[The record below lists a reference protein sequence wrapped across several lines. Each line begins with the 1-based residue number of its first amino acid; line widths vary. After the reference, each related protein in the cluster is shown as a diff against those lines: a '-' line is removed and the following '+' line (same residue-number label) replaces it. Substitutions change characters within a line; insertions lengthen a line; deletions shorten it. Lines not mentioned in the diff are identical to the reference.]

1 MANTFVKYRTFDELM
16 DEVRTDFFTYEMEG
30 MIEPGQLIKVAQRI
44 NYDLG
49 LRINTE
55 KQKVLE
61 IINGR
66 VKLPDDFYVLTMAVL
81 CADYHVKEEVMQGRH
96 TENVIV
102 EPTAT
107 CCNTCK
113 EPESTCAC
121 ESTYVVCEDTYVKVI
136 EKRNYLTREFREFKR
151 LWVRPARAVDPIC
164 SKKPEYDNWME
175 AELRDGYLYVIGIET
190 GTVYVNYLGNL
201 EDENGNLLV
210 LDHPMIN
217 EYYEY
222 AIKQRILEN
231 LYMNGED
238 VTQKMQLVEQRMRPA
253 RNNALTIVN
262 TPDFKEMY
270 NVWKMN
276 REAMYGKY
284 YNMFK
289 SYYINL

>member
-1 MANTFVKYRTFDELM
+1 MNTVVKYKTFDELL
-16 DEVRTDFFTYEMEG
+16 DEVKVDFHVYNIEG

-49 LRINTE
+49 LRIHTE
-55 KQKVLE
+55 KQKILE
-61 IINGR
+61 IVDGK
-66 VKLPDDFYVLTMAVL
+66 VKLPDDFYVLTMALL
-81 CADYHVKEEVMQGRH
+81 CANYQVKEEVLQGTH
-96 TENVIV
+96 TEDVYMNVCTV
-102 EPTAT
+102 CNQPTSS
-107 CCNTCK
+107 CG
-113 EPESTCAC
+113 C
-121 ESTYVVCEDTYVKVI
+121 ETVVTVCENKYVKVVH
-136 EKRNYLTREFREFKR
+136 RENFVTKEYTEFKR
-151 LWVRPARAVDPIC
+151 LYVRPAKAVDPVC
-164 SKKPEYDNWME
+164 STKPDYDHWME
-175 AELRDGYLYVIGIET
+175 AELRNGYLYIIGIDT
-190 GTVYVNYLGNL
+190 GKVYLNYLGNM

-222 AIKQRILEN
+222 ALKQRILEN

-238 VTQKMQLVEQRMRPA
+238 VTQRMQLIEQRLRPA

-270 NVWKMN
+270 NLWKLN

>member
-1 MANTFVKYRTFDELM
+1 MNTQVKYRTFEELM
-16 DEVRTDFFTYEMEG
+16 DEVRLDFFTQEMEG
-30 MIEPGQLIKVAQRI
+30 MIEPSQLIKVAQRV

-49 LRINTE
+49 LRIHTE

-61 IINGR
+61 IVNGR
-66 VKLPDDFYVLTMAVL
+66 VKLPDDFYVLTMVLL
-81 CADYHVKEEVMQGRH
+81 CANYEVEEEVISGRQ
-96 TENVIV
+96 TEEVIV
-102 EPTAT
+102 DADYKCTS
-107 CCNTCK
+107 CGCDDV
-113 EPESTCAC
+113 TCAC
-121 ESTYVVCEDTYVKVI
+121 EKVYTVCENKYVKVI
-136 EKRNYLTREFREFKR
+136 ERKNYVTKEYKEFKR
-151 LWVRPARAVDPIC
+151 LYVRPAKAVDPIC
-164 SKKPEYDNWME
+164 SQKPDYDHWME
-175 AELRDGYLYVIGIET
+175 AELRNGYLYIIGIDT
-190 GTVYVNYLGNL
+190 GKVYLNYLGNM
-201 EDENGNLLV
+201 EDEDGNLLV

-238 VTQKMQLVEQRMRPA
+238 VVQRLQLIEQRLRPA

-270 NVWKMN
+270 NLWKLN